1 MTFDLVTARCDFP
14 ERPDWTWLRW
24 HWQGQPLLRER
35 ESLLTIARQERGRTA
50 CLATAYDPA
59 GEGTILSADAAAVWL
74 MDLAGAGI
82 TALSPA
88 FLAGYQGRKAA
99 APEVIMPSC
108 DFVIVPPAVGWREAQ
123 DVWDAVCLAL
133 RAVKPVYLMEGCD

>member
-1 MTFDLVTARCDFP
+1 MTLDLADARYDFP
-14 ERPDWTWLRW
+14 ERSDWAWLRW

-35 ESLLTIARQERGRTA
+35 ASLMEIARRERGRTA
-50 CLATAYDPA
+50 CLAAPYDPA
-59 GEGTILSADAAAVWL
+59 GEGPILSADFAAAWL
-74 MDLAGAGI
+74 LDLAQANI
-82 TALSPA
+82 VAISPA

-99 APEVIMPSC
+99 APEEVLRSC
-108 DFVIVPPAVGWREAQ
+108 EFVIVPPAVGWREAQ